1 MKKLPI
7 FTFLLSFYGSA
18 ISKEPATIKEQLNEQ
33 VVKMI
38 VLDIKCQEL
47 NRSASETLR
56 VADSIYQSKIRR

>member
-7 FTFLLSFYGSA
+7 FIFLLSFYGSA

-38 VLDIKCQEL
+38 VLDIKCQQL
-47 NRSASETLR
+47 NRDAEKSLKL
-56 VADSIYQSKIRR
+56 ADSIYQSKIKR

>member
-7 FTFLLSFYGSA
+7 FIFLLSFYGSA

-38 VLDIKCQEL
+38 VLDIKCQQL
-47 NRSASETLR
+47 NISASETLR
-56 VADSIYQSKIRR
+56 VADSIYQSKNRK